1 MATADIDTS
10 KNYDELVTVV
20 NQSSDEE
27 NEENESEMKN
37 NRGQNKKYFLKET
50 FTTLVKAKEYVN
62 SQKIWR
68 QSWSTNS
75 KLGKKQFFT
84 AI

>member
-1 MATADIDTS
+1 MTTANIDTS

-37 NRGQNKKYFLKET
+37 NRGQNKQYF
-50 FTTLVKAKEYVN
+50 F
-62 SQKIWR
+62 
-68 QSWSTNS
+68 
-75 KLGKKQFFT
+75 
-84 AI
+84 